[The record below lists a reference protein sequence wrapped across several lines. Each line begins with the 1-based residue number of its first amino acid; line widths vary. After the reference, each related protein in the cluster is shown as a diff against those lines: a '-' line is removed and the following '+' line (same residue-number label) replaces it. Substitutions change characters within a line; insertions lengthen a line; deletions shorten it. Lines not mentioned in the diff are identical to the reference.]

1 MEMRFR
7 GAEAVVEK
15 IEWQG
20 SSAISKVRN
29 KRSYRHPDLERRL
42 VTERLRSES
51 RVIERLLSKG
61 ISVPALYE
69 VNIEKSQI
77 IMELIDGITLE
88 KGLRSDKF
96 HDYLVSSAKVLSQI
110 HSSGVVHGD
119 PTTSNF
125 MISEKIYA
133 IDFGLSTFNDDAES
147 RASDIRV
154 FLESLEAH
162 HSEISGREIFIEA
175 YSAWESSK
183 EVLEALEVLELR
195 GRYNLMRG

>member
-1 MEMRFR
+1 MEMIFR

-20 SSAISKVRN
+20 TPAISKVRN
-29 KRSYRHPDLERRL
+29 KRSYRHPDLEKRL

-51 RVIERLLSKG
+51 RVIERLLSEG
-61 ISVPALYE
+61 VLVPSLYE

-77 IMELIDGITLE
+77 IMEFIDGITLE
-88 KGLRSDKF
+88 KGLRTDKF
-96 HDYLVSSAKVLSQI
+96 HGYLVSSAEIVSQI

-125 MISEKIYA
+125 MISEDIYA

-147 RASDIRV
+147 RASDLRV

-162 HSEISGREIFIEA
+162 HSEISGREIFLEA
-175 YSAWESSK
+175 YSKWKSSK

>member
-1 MEMRFR
+1 MEVIFR

-29 KRSYRHPDLERRL
+29 KRSYRHPDLEKRL

-51 RVIERLLSKG
+51 RVIERLLSG
-61 ISVPALYE
+61 GVLVPALYE
-69 VNIEKSQI
+69 VNVEKSQI
-77 IMELIDGITLE
+77 IMEFLEGITLE
-88 KGLRSDKF
+88 KGLRTGEYKK
-96 HDYLVSSAKVLSQI
+96 YLVSTAKLLSQI
-110 HSSGVVHGD
+110 HSLGIVHGD

-125 MISEKIYA
+125 VISDDLYA

-147 RASDIRV
+147 RASDLRV

-162 HSEISGREIFIEA
+162 HSEILGREIFLEA
-175 YSAWESSK
+175 YSVWNSSK